1 MTLLYDPRPLES
13 PDYWV
18 TPEASSY
25 SDFCELVADEL
36 ARKHGWNTTANDLK
50 GNYYI
55 KREYYFGES
64 VEATAELFY
73 EFEIIW
79 ED

>member
-1 MTLLYDPRPLES
+1 MTALHDPRPLES

-18 TPEASSY
+18 TPETSSY
-25 SDFCELVADEL
+25 TEFCELVAEALQRD
-36 ARKHGWNTTANDLK
+36 HDWNTTGEDLK

-55 KREYYFGES
+55 EREYYFGAS
-64 VEATAELFY
+64 VKETAELFY
-73 EFEIIW
+73 EFEVIW

>member
-1 MTLLYDPRPLES
+1 MTCLYDPRPLES

-25 SDFCELVADEL
+25 AEFCELVADAL
-36 ARKHGWNTTANDLK
+36 AREYNWNATIEDLK

-55 KREYYFGES
+55 EREYYFGAS
-64 VEATAELFY
+64 VNETAELFY
-73 EFEIIW
+73 QFEIIW